1 MASDRITDEF
11 RPGEMLD
18 WVTSREGDTLVK
30 RQVKFIEQMG
40 AEAIVGFGQ
49 DSRDGSLARHTAQ
62 LSELHRVVA
71 PSFLPGMVVR
81 SKPPTPP
88 TEQQTANRLAER
100 RETLKQA
107 HSTARNAQETV
118 GKAGQLAD
126 RAEAHLND
134 ARSRLAQLR
143 AEQHAS
149 AAEFEATIRR
159 GENPS
164 YSNGHDYSA
173 TRELVSVSE
182 QALTKFQSEL
192 ALANSNLAD
201 ALGNVRRAAADV
213 IASLIEREA
222 ESLRALETQ
231 AARQRA
237 ELVNVSR
244 WWPSADLGPFR
255 LAPAAATLLEAVPNY
270 GELPVVRMSSGALDT
285 WKEVFSQLVSGDADA
300 DFKLEE

>member
-1 MASDRITDEF
+1 MADTITDEF
-11 RPGEMLD
+11 RPGELLQ
-18 WVTSREGDTLVK
+18 WVTPEGDTLTK
-30 RQVKFIEQMG
+30 RQVKFLDFYG
-40 AEAIVGFGQ
+40 STEAIVGFGQ

-62 LSELHRVVA
+62 LSELHRVVT

-81 SKPPTPP
+81 SRPPEPPT
-88 TEQQTANRLAER
+88 QAQTANRLAER

-107 HSTARNAQETV
+107 HNKARSAQETV
-118 GKAGQLAD
+118 EKAGQLAD

-182 QALTKFQSEL
+182 QALAKFQSEL

-222 ESLRALETQ
+222 ESLRALETE

-237 ELVNVSR
+237 ELVSVSR
-244 WWPSADLGPFR
+244 WWPDATLGSFK
-255 LAPAAATLLEAVPNY
+255 LSHAAATLLANAPNSDAVAVP
-270 GELPVVRMSSGALDT
+270 VSGTRIEA
-285 WKEVFSQLVSGDADA
+285 WKSLFDQLVNEDAEA